1 MTEKPPKQ
9 ENKKPVDEETLST
22 PKKDLK
28 ELLKTSRRKGY
39 STKGQQGLIE
49 FDYPDKKE

>member
-1 MTEKPPKQ
+1 MNDKPQEPQNESKETESSQP
-9 ENKKPVDEETLST
+9 

-49 FDYPDKKE
+49 FDYPQKDE